1 MKGKRMR
8 VSKEVYEKL
17 LNNSIDQKKNKYNNT
32 KVEYKGIRFDSI
44 KEMKHY
50 QLLEYLQKIGEIKEL
65 KLQVPYELIPK
76 YKINNKT
83 VRKTTYIADFT
94 YITTNDDKLHIVDT
108 KGFKTDVYRLKKKLF
123 EYKYGVEVEEV

>member
-1 MKGKRMR
+1 M
-8 VSKEVYEKL
+8 YERL
-17 LNNSIDQKKNKYNNT
+17 LSNSIDQKKNKYNNT

-50 QLLEYLQKIGEIKEL
+50 QLLEYLQRIKEIRDL

-94 YITTNDDKLHIVDT
+94 YITTKDDKLHIVDT

>member
-1 MKGKRMR
+1 M
-8 VSKEVYEKL
+8 YERL
-17 LNNSIDQKKNKYNNT
+17 LSNSIDQKKNKYNNT
-32 KVEYKGIRFDSI
+32 KVEYKGIKFDSI

-50 QLLEYLQKIGEIKEL
+50 QLLEYLQRIGEIKEL

-94 YITTNDDKLHIVDT
+94 YITTKDDKLHIVDT

>member
-1 MKGKRMR
+1 MR
-8 VSKEVYEKL
+8 ISQEVYNKL
-17 LNNSIDQKKNKYNNT
+17 LSNSIDQKKNKYNNT
-32 KVEYKGIRFDSI
+32 KVEYKGIKFDSI

-83 VRKTTYIADFT
+83 VRKCVYLADFT
-94 YITTNDDKLHIVDT
+94 YITTKDDKLHVIDT
-108 KGFKTDVYRLKKKLF
+108 KGFRTDVYRLKKKLF

>member
-1 MKGKRMR
+1 MR
-8 VSKEVYEKL
+8 VSKEVYERL
-17 LNNSIDQKKNKYNNT
+17 LSNSIDQKQNKYKNT
-32 KVEYKGIRFDSI
+32 KVEYKGIKFDSI

-94 YITTNDDKLHIVDT
+94 YITTKDDKLHIVDT
-108 KGFKTDVYRLKKKLF
+108 KGFKTDVYRLKKKMV

>member
-1 MKGKRMR
+1 MR
-8 VSKEVYEKL
+8 ISQEVYNKL
-17 LNNSIDQKKNKYNNT
+17 LSNSIDQKKNKYNNT
-32 KVEYKGIRFDSI
+32 KVEYKGIKFDSI

-76 YKINNKT
+76 YKISNKT

-94 YITTNDDKLHIVDT
+94 YITTKDDKLHIVDT

>member
-94 YITTNDDKLHIVDT
+94 YITTKDDKLHIVDT

>member
-1 MKGKRMR
+1 MR
-8 VSKEVYEKL
+8 ISKEVYERL
-17 LNNSIDQKKNKYNNT
+17 LSNSIDQKKNKYNNT
-32 KVEYKGIRFDSI
+32 KVEYKGIKFDSI

-50 QLLEYLQKIGEIKEL
+50 QLLEYLQRIGEIKEL

-94 YITTNDDKLHIVDT
+94 YITTKDGKLHIVDT

>member
-1 MKGKRMR
+1 M
-8 VSKEVYEKL
+8 YEKL
-17 LNNSIDQKKNKYNNT
+17 LNNSIDQKKNKYHNT
-32 KVEYKGIRFDSI
+32 KVEYKGIKFDSI

-50 QLLEYLQKIGEIKEL
+50 QLLEYLQRIGEIKEL

-94 YITTNDDKLHIVDT
+94 YITTKDDKLHIVDT
-108 KGFKTDVYRLKKKLF
+108 KGFKTDVYRLKKKMV
-123 EYKYGVEVEEV
+123 EYKYGVEIEEV

>member
-1 MKGKRMR
+1 MR
-8 VSKEVYEKL
+8 ISQEVYNKL
-17 LNNSIDQKKNKYNNT
+17 LSNSIDQKKNKYNNT
-32 KVEYKGIRFDSI
+32 KVEYKGIKFDSI

-94 YITTNDDKLHIVDT
+94 YITAKDDKLHVVDT
-108 KGFKTDVYRLKKKLF
+108 KGFRTDTYRLKKKLF

>member
-1 MKGKRMR
+1 MR
-8 VSKEVYEKL
+8 ISKEVYERL
-17 LNNSIDQKKNKYNNT
+17 LSNSIDQKKNKYNNT
-32 KVEYKGIRFDSI
+32 KVEYKGIKFDSI

-94 YITTNDDKLHIVDT
+94 YITTKDDKLHIVDT

>member
-1 MKGKRMR
+1 MR
-8 VSKEVYEKL
+8 VSKEVYERL
-17 LNNSIDQKKNKYNNT
+17 LSNSINQKQNKYKNT
-32 KVEYKGIRFDSI
+32 KVEYKGIKFDSI

-50 QLLEYLQKIGEIKEL
+50 QLLEYLQRIGEIKEL

-94 YITTNDDKLHIVDT
+94 YITTKDDKLHIVDT
-108 KGFKTDVYRLKKKLF
+108 KGFKTDVYRLKKKMV